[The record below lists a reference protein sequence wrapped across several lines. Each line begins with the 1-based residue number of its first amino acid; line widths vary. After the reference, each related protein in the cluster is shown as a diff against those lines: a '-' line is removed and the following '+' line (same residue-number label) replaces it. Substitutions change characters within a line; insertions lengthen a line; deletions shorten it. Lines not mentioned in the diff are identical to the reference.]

1 MLFDDLFDDFFDDWF
16 ETPYYTYYD
25 PKYEKK
31 LNKALKK
38 EVRNDTAVARR
49 AARMMKTDVKEKKD
63 CYEVEIDLPGYTK
76 DEVKV
81 ELENGYLTV
90 SAEKGEGPDEN
101 TKFLRRERYTGYCSR
116 SFYVGGDMEQSDIK
130 ASFHHGTL
138 KLVIPKKKAEEAPE
152 IEENKYISIE

>member
-1 MLFDDLFDDFFDDWF
+1 MLFDELFDDFLDDWF
-16 ETPYYTYYD
+16 TPYYTYD

-38 EVRNDTAVARR
+38 EVKNDTAIARR
-49 AARMMKTDVKEKKD
+49 AARMMKTDVKERDD

-90 SAEKGEGPDEN
+90 SAEKGENPDEN
-101 TKFLRRERYTGYCSR
+101 SKFLRKERYTGYCSR
-116 SFYVGGDMEQSDIK
+116 SFYIGNDVEQSDIK

-138 KLVIPKKKAEEAPE
+138 KLVVPKKKAEEVPAV
-152 IEENKYISIE
+152 EENKYISIE